1 MILKFFRA
9 TKYLWIVSR
18 IILIILFGV
27 TISSNALS
35 SYDTPDLVSKLMF
48 LIPLI
53 LMILVSI
60 FEILKKE
67 PHYVLRFLVGI
78 FHVCIGL
85 LMSYLLLTLAK
96 GNHSVYAE
104 IGFQFLPIWII
115 LYGIF
120 EIVNGINSSKKALN
134 T

>member
-1 MILKFFRA
+1 MIPKFFRA

-27 TISSNALS
+27 TISSNSLS
-35 SYDTPDLVSKLMF
+35 SYDTPDLVSKSIF

-53 LMILVSI
+53 LMILISI

-78 FHVCIGL
+78 FLVCLGL

-96 GNHSVYAE
+96 ENFSIYAE

-120 EIVNGINSSKKALN
+120 EIVNGVRSLKISPK
-134 T
+134 